1 MSMSVCF
8 LMFVSGIWQQNCKR
22 MSELA
27 SNNKKM
33 DYFKSVQF
41 MWINL
46 NYRYSEFI
54 FFDISMMEYGTT
66 TSSHYSTP
74 FTVNLSYLTST
85 EDVISKK
92 HENFDLELF
101 QAKDYLKLGFRQQML
116 PKS

>member
-1 MSMSVCF
+1 MSWPQ
-8 LMFVSGIWQQNCKR
+8 IT
-22 MSELA
+22 
-27 SNNKKM
+27 KKKE
-33 DYFKSVQF
+33 YFKAVQF

-74 FTVNLSYLTST
+74 FTVNLTST

-92 HENFDLELF
+92 NERLDLELF

-116 PKS
+116 PKC